1 MSRVLCVFALLCP
14 TLAQAAGLNGAE
26 LSLLWSLPFAGLLLS
41 IALFPIF
48 APAFWHHHFG
58 KIALGWALAFL
69 LPCAL
74 WLSPADAGNVVVHAM
89 VDEYLPFI
97 VLLFAL
103 YTISGGILITG
114 NLHGSPVLNTGI
126 LALGAACASLMGTTG
141 AAMLLIRPLLRAND
155 NRRHNVHVVVFFI
168 FLVGNIGGGL
178 TPIGDPPLFLGF
190 LKGVSFSWT
199 FQAMLLPV
207 LTACGLLLLAFYLL
221 DSYYYRKE
229 GVLPRDPT
237 PDNARLGVQG
247 GFNFLLLA
255 GVVGAVLMSG
265 MWKPGLEL
273 NILGV
278 KVGIQNLLRDGML
291 LGLAGASLAFTSTR
305 IRDGNE
311 FNWDPI
317 AEVGKLFGAIFIT
330 MAPAIAILRA
340 GPDGALAQLV
350 GLVSRADGSPI
361 DLMYFWMTGSL
372 SGFLDNAPT
381 YLVFFNLASG
391 DPAQMMTQYSSTLL
405 AISAGA
411 VFMGANSY
419 IGNAPNFM
427 IKAIAEH
434 RGVAMPGFF
443 GYMAWAWVWLFPL
456 FVLLSVLFF
465 L

>member
-114 NLHGSPVLNTGI
+114 NLHGSPALNTGI
-126 LALGAACASLMGTTG
+126 LALGAACASIMGTTG

-237 PDNARLGVQG
+237 PDNHRLGVQG

-372 SGFLDNAPT
+372 SSFLDNAPT

-411 VFMGANSY
+411 VFMGASSY

>member
-114 NLHGSPVLNTGI
+114 NLHGSPALNTGI
-126 LALGAACASLMGTTG
+126 LALGAACASIMGTTG

-237 PDNARLGVQG
+237 PDNHRLGVQG

-372 SGFLDNAPT
+372 SSFLDNAPT

-391 DPAQMMTQYSSTLL
+391 DPALMMTQYSSTLL

-411 VFMGANSY
+411 VFMGASSY

-443 GYMAWAWVWLFPL
+443 GYMAWAWVWLIPL